1 MLEDNDELQISNELI
16 KLLKPKLFLPVWNTV
31 ICSGPPLN
39 LLFSHFLEGGIQNP
53 TITIITNIIAMTW
66 LTLIWYWY
74 VKEKKE
80 FKKYEKK
87 IPMAIHYLIS
97 QEKSSIKDELIK
109 LNDIPDTIS
118 RKELLKKAKNIL
130 DNIKVN

>member
-1 MLEDNDELQISNELI
+1 MIEDKDELEISNVLM
-16 KLLKPKLFLPVWNTV
+16 KLLKPKLFLPVWTTV

-39 LLFSHFLEGGIQNP
+39 LLFSHSLEGGIQNP

-80 FKKYEKK
+80 FKRYEKK
-87 IPMAIHYLIS
+87 FQWLYI
-97 QEKSSIKDELIK
+97 
-109 LNDIPDTIS
+109 T
-118 RKELLKKAKNIL
+118 
-130 DNIKVN
+130 